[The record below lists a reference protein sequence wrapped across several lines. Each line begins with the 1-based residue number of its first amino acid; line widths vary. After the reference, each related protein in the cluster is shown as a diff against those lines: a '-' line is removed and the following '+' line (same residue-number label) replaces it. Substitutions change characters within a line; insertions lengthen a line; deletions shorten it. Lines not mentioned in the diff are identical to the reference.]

1 MIILKRTKLYTIQTE
16 KQQKFLQYHLVNLK
30 KYGYLIGEDLG
41 YKPGVFEKNK
51 FDYSPLGKDF
61 NKGLHEKDK
70 KADFWMH

>member
-1 MIILKRTKLYTIQTE
+1 MNFKI
-16 KQQKFLQYHLVNLK
+16 
-30 KYGYLIGEDLG
+30 YGYLIGEDLG